1 MSSEVSWVCLARI
14 GEFDET
20 RRIVRD
26 LDGVSILLLK
36 SAGGVIAVRNACTHL
51 GKPLADGR
59 VMAGRIFCPFHGA
72 CFDLTTGE
80 AVSGPAVA
88 RLQRYE
94 VKIEGDCILVRVTS
108 ETARA
113 NVGKKTY

>member
-1 MSSEVSWVCLARI
+1 MTLEATWVRVACTSELN
-14 GEFDET
+14 ET
-20 RRIVRD
+20 RRLVRD
-26 LDGVSILLLK
+26 LQGVSILLLK
-36 SAGGVIAVRNACTHL
+36 SAGGVMAVRNACTHL

-94 VKIEGDCILVRVTS
+94 VKIEHESIFVRPEAIVFD
-108 ETARA
+108 R
-113 NVGKKTY
+113 